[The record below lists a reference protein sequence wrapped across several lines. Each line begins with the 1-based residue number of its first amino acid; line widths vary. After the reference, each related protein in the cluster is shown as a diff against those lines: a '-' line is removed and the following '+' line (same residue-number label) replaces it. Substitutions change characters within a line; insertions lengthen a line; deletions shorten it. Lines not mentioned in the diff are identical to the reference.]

1 MNATDIGYD
10 AGAWW
15 VSQEEPEK
23 AVQWRKAFAAYVQGM
38 SLREISEAVS
48 LDYDSLRRKSTDD
61 DWSSA
66 RQQLVMTRVEHRVD
80 LVDKVEQQIARIKA
94 NRETNLEAVAKLR
107 DHAVEIIGQLQAG
120 TLKVQKPF
128 NTKLGPILMDMNP
141 STSDMVNIARY
152 LQIIADLGY
161 RALGDAP
168 ADSKTA
174 AANASASTTG
184 APPGIT
190 VILPSVAVN
199 PRPRRAQKAR
209 AEVIDIQAEATEPE
223 APVAN
228 PPLDTPAGTGEAA
241 ST

>member
-1 MNATDIGYD
+1 MKATDIGYD
-10 AGAWW
+10 AGKYWADND
-15 VSQEEPEK
+15 EPEK
-23 AVQWRKAFAAYVQGM
+23 AVQYRKAFAAFVQGM
-38 SLREISEAVS
+38 GVKEIADVLGLEHDHV
-48 LDYDSLRRKSTDD
+48 RRKSFDD
-61 DWSSA
+61 DWASA
-66 RQQLVMTRVEHRVD
+66 RQQLIMTRVEHRVD

-94 NRETNLEAVAKLR
+94 NRETNLGAIAKLR
-107 DHAVEIIGQLQAG
+107 DHAVQIIDQLHAG

-141 STSDMVNIARY
+141 STSDMVAIARY

-168 ADSKTA
+168 ADSKTTA
-174 AANASASTTG
+174 ASASASTTG

-223 APVAN
+223 APVAI
-228 PPLDTPAGTGEAA
+228 PPLDSPEGAGEAA